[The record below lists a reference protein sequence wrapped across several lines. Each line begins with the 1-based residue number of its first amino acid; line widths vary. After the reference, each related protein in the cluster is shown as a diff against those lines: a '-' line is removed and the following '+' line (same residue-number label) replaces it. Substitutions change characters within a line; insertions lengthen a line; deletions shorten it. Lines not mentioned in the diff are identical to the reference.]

1 MKLRGINNNKIDVRK
16 KIEEKNDKIDG
27 EKMCEVVQTI
37 IHMKIL
43 KQ

>member
-27 EKMCEVVQTI
+27 EKMCEVV
-37 IHMKIL
+37 
-43 KQ
+43 